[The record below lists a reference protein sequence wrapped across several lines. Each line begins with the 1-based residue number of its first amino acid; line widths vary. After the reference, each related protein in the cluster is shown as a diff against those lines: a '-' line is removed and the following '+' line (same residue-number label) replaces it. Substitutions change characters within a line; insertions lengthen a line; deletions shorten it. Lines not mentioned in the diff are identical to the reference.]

1 MTDDVNRRIAP
12 ADLSALLKAS
22 MALAESLDLGSV
34 LQVAIESV
42 VDVLRLETG
51 AIYLLAGEGSV
62 RLGAATPA
70 LPQDF
75 PDEFRVMSLTDHPH
89 IAEANATGG
98 PVFISDTSV
107 ADLTAAERRVC
118 KARGLR
124 SILYVPLM
132 IEGSAAGTCIVGTS
146 TRVHEFDDVDI
157 VLCRTLSAQ
166 IALAVANARL
176 YEQTQAAAAELA
188 CAYDA
193 TLEGW
198 ALALEMR
205 DAETLG
211 HTVRSA
217 GLAVEMAS
225 ALGVPDAEL
234 RHVHRGALLHDIGKM
249 VVPDSVLNKPG
260 PLDDEEWVVMRRHPE
275 YARDFLSR
283 IDYLRPALDIPY
295 CHHER
300 WDGAGYPQGLAGED
314 IPLPARVF
322 AVIDVYD
329 ALTSDRPYRRAWSR
343 ADALAHIRSGAGT
356 HFDPAVVDVFLGLVD
371 DAAAV

>member
-1 MTDDVNRRIAP
+1 MTEDVNRRIAP

-22 MALAESLDLGSV
+22 MALAESLDLESV

-42 VDVLRLETG
+42 VEVLGLETG
-51 AIYLLAGEGSV
+51 AIYLVADDRNV

-70 LPQDF
+70 LPPEF
-75 PDEFRVMSLTDHPH
+75 GDEFRVISLVDHPH
-89 IAEANATGG
+89 VAEANATGG
-98 PVFISDTSV
+98 PVFISDTSE

-118 KARGLR
+118 EARGLR
-124 SILYVPLM
+124 SLLYVPLM
-132 IEGSAAGTCIVGTS
+132 IEGAAAGTCIVGTS
-146 TRVHEFDDVDI
+146 THVHVFDDVDI

-176 YEQTQAAAAELA
+176 YEQTQVAAAELA

-225 ALGVPDAEL
+225 ALGVPEAEL

-300 WDGAGYPQGLAGED
+300 WDGTGYPQGLAREA

-329 ALTSDRPYRRAWSR
+329 ALTSDRPYRKAWSR

-356 HFDPAVVDVFLGLVD
+356 HFDPAVVDVFLDLVD
-371 DAAAV
+371 GASAA

>member
-1 MTDDVNRRIAP
+1 
-12 ADLSALLKAS
+12 
-22 MALAESLDLGSV
+22 MALAESLDLESV

-42 VDVLRLETG
+42 VEVLGLETG
-51 AIYLLAGEGSV
+51 AIYLVADDRNV

-70 LPQDF
+70 LPPEF
-75 PDEFRVMSLTDHPH
+75 GDEFRVISLVDHPH
-89 IAEANATGG
+89 VAEANATGG
-98 PVFISDTSV
+98 PVFISDTSE

-118 KARGLR
+118 EARGLR

-132 IEGSAAGTCIVGTS
+132 IEGAAAGTCIVGTS
-146 TRVHEFDDVDI
+146 THVHVFDDVDI

-176 YEQTQAAAAELA
+176 YEQTQVAAAELA

-225 ALGVPDAEL
+225 ALGVPEAEL

-300 WDGAGYPQGLAGED
+300 WDGTGYPQGLAREA

-329 ALTSDRPYRRAWSR
+329 ALTSDRPYRKAWSR

-356 HFDPAVVDVFLGLVD
+356 HFDPAVVDVFLDLVD
-371 DAAAV
+371 GASAA

>member
-1 MTDDVNRRIAP
+1 MPYQISRRLAP
-12 ADLSALLKAS
+12 ADLSALLDVS
-22 MALAESLDLGSV
+22 MALAESIGLDNV
-34 LQVAIESV
+34 LQIAIEST
-42 VDVLRLETG
+42 VDVLGLETG
-51 AIYLLAGEGSV
+51 AIYLTAGEGTM
-62 RLGAATPA
+62 RLGATTPE
-70 LPQDF
+70 LPPDF
-75 PDEFRVMSLTDHPH
+75 PEKYRVIPLAEHPH
-89 IAEANATGG
+89 IVRANATAD
-98 PVFISDTSV
+98 PVFISDTRTV
-107 ADLTAAERRVC
+107 ELTKAERGVC
-118 KARGLR
+118 ELRNLR

-132 IEGSAAGTCIVGTS
+132 LEGAAAGTVIVGSS
-146 TRVHEFDDVDI
+146 TPIHDFDEAHVT
-157 VLCRTLSAQ
+157 LSRTLSAQ

-217 GLAVEMAS
+217 ALAVEMAA
-225 ALGVPDAEL
+225 ALGVPDTEL
-234 RHVHRGALLHDIGKM
+234 WHVHRGALLHDIGKM
-249 VVPDSVLNKPG
+249 VVPDSALQKPG
-260 PLDDEEWVVMRRHPE
+260 PLDEEEWVVMRKHPE
-275 YARDFLSR
+275 YARDFLAR

-300 WDGAGYPQGLAGED
+300 WDGTGYPQGLAGEA

-329 ALTSDRPYRRAWSR
+329 ALTSDRPYRKAWCR
-343 ADALAHIRSGAGT
+343 EDALEHISNEAGA
-356 HFDPAVVDVFLGLVD
+356 HFDPVVVDVFLDLMDGV
-371 DAAAV
+371 ASR